1 MKDYD
6 YEYNSKLKHHQ
17 SPAYLDRE
25 TGEFTELDLGGQG
38 NTIPINYKH
47 YFMMDVDTLN
57 QLVKSKLLSRVE
69 KGYITDMAAMLKTS
83 YNALYDKQN
92 NPHTIDSL
100 SVDMELSYNRMTSLL
115 KQLVKKGILGRLTV
129 GEATY
134 HVMNPFLARRRQFV
148 DKDVCKLFPDF
159 KEPTTINGSKKSY
172 FEENTTEN
180 GS

>member
-17 SPAYLDRE
+17 APAYLDTE
-25 TGEFTELDLGGQG
+25 TGEFTEIDRGQG
-38 NTIPINYKH
+38 NTISINYKH

-57 QLVKSKLLSRVE
+57 ELVKSKLLSRVE

-83 YNALYDKQN
+83 YNALYNKQN

-100 SVDMELSYNRMTSLL
+100 SVDMELSYDRMTKLL
-115 KQLVKKGILGRLTV
+115 KQLVKKGVLGRLTV

-134 HVMNPFLARRRQFV
+134 HVMNPFLARRRQYV
-148 DKDVCKLFPDF
+148 DKDVCKMFPNF
-159 KEPTTINGSKKSY
+159 KEPTDTNVSKKSY
-172 FEENTTEN
+172 FEEKTDEN
-180 GS
+180 VS